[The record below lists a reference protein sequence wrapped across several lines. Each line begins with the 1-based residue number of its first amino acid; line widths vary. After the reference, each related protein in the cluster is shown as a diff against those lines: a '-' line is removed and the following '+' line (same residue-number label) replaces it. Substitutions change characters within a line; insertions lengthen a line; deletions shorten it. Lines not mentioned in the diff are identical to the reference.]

1 MSADKSGC
9 FYIHTLVRG
18 ANIVPP
24 TWRHAQQDKQ
34 MTSKCATKRKAKK
47 NWICKKCTKVVNCA
61 WRQFYS
67 GFSHILT
74 ACFLASRFLKWK
86 ICVDV
91 SQLAPAR
98 GMQHCTSTQH
108 IFVVNFFS
116 LLRSLFHCCIVSVE
130 DWMFNIFENFI
141 FVVKLTLF
149 GMTFSAQPHTH
160 SQLSQQRVCC
170 FHICSAISRFYLA
183 WQRWKRCAVRA
194 HIASFCFC
202 FSLSLHQN
210 AVADR
215 SWQSC
220 PPLACSSWHHHR
232 PYDQLFGPSSL
243 LAINR
248 SVFVVAAC
256 HRGFLACLS
265 VCLSACLVHFSRL
278 VFDKVHLELMQMTA
292 CHSDTYTNECPK
304 QFNNGLSSSERKH
317 NIEGVQEM
325 LCLCQESWCFSFA
338 LHWVG
343 EF

>member
-47 NWICKKCTKVVNCA
+47 NWICKKCTKVVNCCA

-67 GFSHILT
+67 GFSHIFP

-210 AVADR
+210 AVADHALHLPAALDTTIDHMTNSSAQVLSSPSTVR
-215 SWQSC
+215 SLW
-220 PPLACSSWHHHR
+220 
-232 PYDQLFGPSSL
+232 L
-243 LAINR
+243 LPAIV
-248 SVFVVAAC
+248 VFLRV
-256 HRGFLACLS
+256 CLS
-265 VCLSACLVHFSRL
+265 VCLLV
-278 VFDKVHLELMQMTA
+278 
-292 CHSDTYTNECPK
+292 
-304 QFNNGLSSSERKH
+304 
-317 NIEGVQEM
+317 
-325 LCLCQESWCFSFA
+325 SFT
-338 LHWVG
+338 
-343 EF
+343 FQD